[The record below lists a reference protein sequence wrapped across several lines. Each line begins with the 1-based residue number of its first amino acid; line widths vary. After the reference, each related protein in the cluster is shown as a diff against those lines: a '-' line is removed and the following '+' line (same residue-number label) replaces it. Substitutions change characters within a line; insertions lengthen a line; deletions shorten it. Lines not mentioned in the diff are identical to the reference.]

1 VTTSPNQV
9 SQTNQRDRAIATLV
23 SAFVADPITRWFYPS
38 AARFLEEFPQVL
50 SVIGD
55 RAFENGSAYASADHS
70 AVAIWF
76 GPGVEPDREA
86 LVRMREQRSLDV
98 SEEREEELRGF
109 RERHAAAHPKEPHWY
124 LNFIGVDPAYQG
136 RGLGSALLS
145 HALTV
150 VDQDGLPAYL
160 EATTLNNRRLY
171 ERHGF
176 VLLDEIQYGSSPAMY
191 AMRREPR

>member
-1 VTTSPNQV
+1 VTSSPHQV
-9 SQTNQRDRAIATLV
+9 SPTSERDRAVATLV

-38 AARFLEEFPQVL
+38 AARYLEEFPQVL
-50 SVIGD
+50 RVIGD
-55 RAFENGSAYASADHS
+55 RAFQNGSAYASADHS

-86 LVRMREQRSLDV
+86 LVRMREQRNLDV
-98 SEEREEELRGF
+98 SEERDEELRGF
-109 RERHAAAHPKEPHWY
+109 RERHAAAHPTEPHWY

-136 RGLGSALLS
+136 RGLGGALLN
-145 HALTV
+145 HALAV

-176 VLLDEIQYGSSPAMY
+176 VLVDVIQYGSSPPMY